1 MDSSETVD
9 KSQAYSFKAETR
21 QLLDILIHSLYTE
34 REVFLRELISNASDA
49 LTRMSFE
56 MLTNRDVLDPETE
69 LGIWIKADTA
79 ENTLTIRDSGIGMT
93 QDEMVENL
101 GTIAHSGAK
110 AFLDV
115 AEKDNAH
122 ISDIIGQFG
131 VGFYSAFMVAESI
144 RVVSRSYQP
153 DSQAFAWTSNGSDTY
168 TIEPA
173 EKAERGSEVIIKL
186 KSDAS
191 EFTETHRLHEI
202 IKKHSDFI
210 PYPIYLEGQDGQ
222 VNLQTALWR
231 QQPRQVE
238 AQQYQEFYKQYS
250 LDLEEPI
257 AYAHLVTDA
266 PLQVY
271 ALLFIPSSTERNIF
285 SPRKQDGLKLYARKV
300 LIQEYCQTL
309 LPEYLRYVQGVVDS
323 EDIPL
328 NVSRESIQSS
338 RVMSQIKKLVTNKV
352 IDSLKSLAQ
361 DKPEEYEKFW
371 KKFGRSIREGIAAEP
386 EDYEMLLPLLRFHAI
401 NSPQKWLSLDDYVQ
415 GMKDG
420 QDKIYYIL
428 GDDER
433 SMVSS
438 PHLEVFKH
446 QGYDV
451 LLMADPLDPF
461 MLIRLD
467 EYKKFKL
474 ANVSREDLK
483 MPDKT
488 EEEQKAA
495 ESMPDEEINKIV
507 ERFKARLAG
516 KVSDVRTTE
525 RLVESPARLV
535 DKEGTLN
542 PEMQRV
548 YQMLN
553 RDFETPQ
560 KVLEINP
567 RHAIIK
573 HFSHLPDDDALSG
586 LVIDQIYEDALLSE
600 GLHPDPASMISR
612 IQQFIEAALNER
624 K

>member
-1 MDSSETVD
+1 MDSSVLD
-9 KSQAYSFKAETR
+9 NKSQAFSFKAETR

-49 LTRMSFE
+49 LTRMNFE

-69 LGIWIKADTA
+69 LGIWIKADKDA
-79 ENTLTIRDSGIGMT
+79 NTLTIRDTGIGMT
-93 QDEMVENL
+93 QEEMVENL

-115 AEKDNAH
+115 AQKDNTH

-144 RVVSRSYQP
+144 QVVSRSYKP
-153 DSQAFAWTSNGSDTY
+153 DSQAFAWSSNGSDTY

-173 EKAERGSEVIIKL
+173 EKNERGTEVIIKL
-186 KSDAS
+186 KADAS
-191 EFTETHRLHEI
+191 EFTDNHQLYEI

-238 AQQYQEFYKQYS
+238 EQKYQDFYKQFT
-250 LDLEEPI
+250 LDIEPPI
-257 AYAHLVTDA
+257 TYAHLVVDA

-271 ALLFIPSSTERNIF
+271 ALLYIPSSPERNIF

-300 LIQEYCQTL
+300 LIQEYSQTL

-328 NVSRESIQSS
+328 NVSRESIQSN
-338 RVMSQIKKLVTNKV
+338 RVMAQIKKLVTNKL

-371 KKFGRSIREGIAAEP
+371 KNFGRSIREGIAAEP
-386 EDYEMLLPLLRFHAI
+386 DDYEMLLPLLRFHTI
-401 NSPQKWLSLDDYVQ
+401 NNPQKWLSLDDYVK
-415 GMKDG
+415 GMKEG
-420 QDKIYYIL
+420 QDKIFYIL

-438 PHLEVFKH
+438 PHLEVFRH

-461 MLIRLD
+461 MLIRMD
-467 EYKKFKL
+467 EYQKFKL

-483 MPDKT
+483 LPEKS
-488 EEEQKAA
+488 EEEQKSD
-495 ESMPDEEINKIV
+495 ESIPDEDIQKII
-507 ERFKARLAG
+507 ERFKTHLG
-516 KVSDVRTTE
+516 SKVSDVRTTE

-548 YQMLN
+548 YQMLK
-553 RDFETPQ
+553 REYDTPQ
-560 KVLEINP
+560 KILEINP

-573 HFSHLPDDDALSG
+573 QMNHLPEDNPLGD
-586 LVIDQIYEDALLSE
+586 LVIDQIYENALLSE

-612 IQQFIEAALNER
+612 IQQFIEAALAER

>member
-1 MDSSETVD
+1 MTASESND
-9 KSQAYSFKAETR
+9 KPQAFSFKAETR

-56 MLTNRDVLDPETE
+56 MLTNRNVLDPEAE
-69 LGIWIKADTA
+69 LGIWIKTDKTQ
-79 ENTLTIRDSGIGMT
+79 NTLTIRDNGIGMT

-115 AEKDNAH
+115 AQKDNAH

-144 RVVSRSYQP
+144 RVVSRSYQL
-153 DSQAFAWTSNGSDTY
+153 DSRAFVWSSDGSDTY
-168 TIEPA
+168 TVEPA
-173 EKAERGSEVIIKL
+173 EKNERGTDVIIKL

-191 EFTETHRLHEI
+191 EFTETHRLEEI

-210 PYPIYLEGQDGQ
+210 PYPIYLEGHEGQ

-238 AQQYQEFYKQYS
+238 AEKYDDFYKQFT
-250 LDLEEPI
+250 LDVESPI
-257 AYAHLVTDA
+257 THAHLVVDA

-271 ALLFIPSSTERNIF
+271 ALLYIPSTPERNIF

-328 NVSRESIQSS
+328 NVSRESIQSN
-338 RVMSQIKKLVTNKV
+338 RAMSQIKKLVTSKV

-361 DKPEEYEKFW
+361 EKPEEYEKFW
-371 KKFGRSIREGIAAEP
+371 KNFGRSIREGIAAEP
-386 EDYEMLLPLLRFHAI
+386 EDYETLLPLLRFHAI
-401 NSPQKWLSLDDYVQ
+401 NTPQKWLSLDDYVQ
-415 GMKDG
+415 GMKEG

-433 SMVSS
+433 SIISS
-438 PHLEVFKH
+438 PHLEVFRH

-483 MPDKT
+483 MPD
-488 EEEQKAA
+488 EANEEQKAS
-495 ESMPDEEINKIV
+495 ESMPDEDINKVIA
-507 ERFKARLAG
+507 RFKAQLG
-516 KVSDVRTTE
+516 SKVSEVRTTE

-553 RDFETPQ
+553 REFDTPQ
-560 KVLEINP
+560 KILEINP

-573 HFSHLPDDDALSG
+573 HFSHLTEDDALSG

-600 GLHPDPASMISR
+600 GLHPDPASMITR
-612 IQQFIEAALNER
+612 IQQFIEAALAER

>member
-1 MDSSETVD
+1 M
-9 KSQAYSFKAETR
+9 
-21 QLLDILIHSLYTE
+21 
-34 REVFLRELISNASDA
+34 N
-49 LTRMSFE
+49 FE

-69 LGIWIKADTA
+69 LGIWIKADKDA
-79 ENTLTIRDSGIGMT
+79 NTLTIRDTGIGMT
-93 QDEMVENL
+93 QEGMVENL

-115 AEKDNAH
+115 AQKDNTH

-144 RVVSRSYQP
+144 QVVSRSYKP
-153 DSQAFAWTSNGSDTY
+153 DSQAFAWSSNGSDTY

-173 EKAERGSEVIIKL
+173 EKNERGTEVIIKL
-186 KSDAS
+186 KADAS
-191 EFTETHRLHEI
+191 EFTDNHQLHEI

-238 AQQYQEFYKQYS
+238 EQKYQDFYKQFT
-250 LDLEEPI
+250 LDIEPPI
-257 AYAHLVTDA
+257 TYAHLVVDA

-271 ALLFIPSSTERNIF
+271 ALLYIPSSPERNIF

-300 LIQEYCQTL
+300 LIQEYSQTL

-328 NVSRESIQSS
+328 NVSRESIQSN
-338 RVMSQIKKLVTNKV
+338 RVMAQIKKLVTNKL

-371 KKFGRSIREGIAAEP
+371 KNFGRSIREGIAAEP
-386 EDYEMLLPLLRFHAI
+386 DDYEMLLPLLRFHTI
-401 NSPQKWLSLDDYVQ
+401 NNPQKWLSLDDYVK
-415 GMKDG
+415 GMKEG
-420 QDKIYYIL
+420 QDKIFYIL

-438 PHLEVFKH
+438 PHLEVFRH

-461 MLIRLD
+461 MLIRMD
-467 EYKKFKL
+467 EYQKFKL

-483 MPDKT
+483 LPEKS
-488 EEEQKAA
+488 EEEQKSD
-495 ESMPDEEINKIV
+495 ESIPDEDIQKII
-507 ERFKARLAG
+507 ERFKTHLG
-516 KVSDVRTTE
+516 SKVSDVRTTE

-548 YQMLN
+548 YQMLK
-553 RDFETPQ
+553 REYDTPQ
-560 KVLEINP
+560 KILEINP

-573 HFSHLPDDDALSG
+573 QMNHLPEDNPLGD
-586 LVIDQIYEDALLSE
+586 LVIDQIYENALLSE

-612 IQQFIEAALNER
+612 IQQFIEAALAER

>member
-1 MDSSETVD
+1 MTSSDPND
-9 KSQAYSFKAETR
+9 KSQEFTFKAETR

-56 MLTNRDVLDPETE
+56 MLTNRNVLDPEAE
-69 LGIWIKADTA
+69 LGIWIKADST
-79 ENTLTIRDSGIGMT
+79 ENTLTIHDTGIGMT

-115 AEKDNAH
+115 AQKDNAH

-144 RVVSRSYQP
+144 RVISRSYQP
-153 DSQAFAWTSNGSDTY
+153 ESQAFAWSSDGSDTY
-168 TIEPA
+168 TIEAA
-173 EKAERGSEVIIKL
+173 EKNERGTDVIIKL

-191 EFTETHRLHEI
+191 EFTQKPRLHEI

-238 AQQYQEFYKQYS
+238 PQKYQDFYKQFT
-250 LDLEEPI
+250 LDTEPPI
-257 AYAHLVTDA
+257 TYAHLVVDA

-271 ALLFIPSSTERNIF
+271 ALLYIPASPEHNIF

-328 NVSRESIQSS
+328 NVSRESVQST
-338 RVMSQIKKLVTNKV
+338 RAMSQIKKLVTNKL
-352 IDSLKSLAQ
+352 IDSLKDLAQ
-361 DKPEEYEKFW
+361 DKPDEYEKFW
-371 KKFGRSIREGIAAEP
+371 KNFGHSIREGIASVP
-386 EDYEMLLPLLRFHAI
+386 EDYEMLLPLLRFHSM

-415 GMKDG
+415 AMAG

-428 GDDER
+428 GDDEH
-433 SMVSS
+433 SIINS
-438 PHLEVFKH
+438 PHLEVFRHK
-446 QGYDV
+446 GYDV

-461 MLIRLD
+461 MLMRLD

-483 MPDKT
+483 MPEKLEENQKT
-488 EEEQKAA
+488 DENL
-495 ESMPDEEINKIV
+495 PDEDINKIIG
-507 ERFKARLAG
+507 RFKTHLG
-516 KVSDVRTTE
+516 NKVSDVRTTE

-548 YQMLN
+548 YHLLN
-553 RDFETPQ
+553 REFETPQ
-560 KVLEINP
+560 KILEINP
-567 RHAIIK
+567 HHPIIK
-573 HFSHLPDDDALSG
+573 DFNHLNDDDALSD

-600 GLHPDPASMISR
+600 GLHPDPASMINR
-612 IQQFIEAALNER
+612 IQQFIEVALNNR

>member
-1 MDSSETVD
+1 MASSESTD
-9 KSQAYSFKAETR
+9 QTQAFSFKAETR

-49 LTRMSFE
+49 LTRASFE
-56 MLTNRDVLDPETE
+56 MLTNRNVLDPEAE
-69 LGIWIKADTA
+69 LGIWIKADPK

-115 AEKDNAH
+115 AQKDSAH
-122 ISDIIGQFG
+122 VSDIIGQFG

-153 DSQAFAWTSNGSDTY
+153 DSQAFAWASNGSDTY

-173 EKAERGSEVIIKL
+173 EKNERGTEVTIKL
-186 KSDAS
+186 KSDAN

-238 AQQYQEFYKQYS
+238 AEKYQEFYKQYS
-250 LDLEEPI
+250 LDVEAPI
-257 AYAHLVTDA
+257 TYAHLVVDA

-271 ALLFIPSSTERNIF
+271 ALLFIPSTSERNIF
-285 SPRKQDGLKLYARKV
+285 SPRRQDGLKLYARKV

-328 NVSRESIQSS
+328 NVSRESIQSN
-338 RVMSQIKKLVTNKV
+338 RALSQIKKLVTNKV

-371 KKFGRSIREGIAAEP
+371 KNFGRSIREGIAAEP
-386 EDYEMLLPLLRFHAI
+386 EDYETLLPLLRFH
-401 NSPQKWLSLDDYVQ
+401 SVSTPQKWVSLDEYVQ
-415 GMKDG
+415 AMKEG

-433 SMVSS
+433 SMINS
-438 PHLEVFKH
+438 PHLEAFKH

-461 MLIRLD
+461 MLIRLE

-474 ANVSREDLK
+474 ANVSREDIK
-483 MPDKT
+483 VPEKDA
-488 EEEQKAA
+488 EEQQQS
-495 ESMPDEEINKIV
+495 ENLPDEDINKII
-507 ERFKARLAG
+507 ERFKSQLGG

-548 YQMLN
+548 YHMLN
-553 RDFETPQ
+553 REFEAPQ
-560 KVLEINP
+560 KILEINP

-573 HFSHLPDDDALSG
+573 HFSRLTQDDPLSG

-612 IQQFIEAALNER
+612 IQQFMEAALNER